1 MDNFKIIYKIL
12 KILEQAMDYEE
23 FDYSLISAEQL
34 NITPERLNY
43 LLIQMQKSG
52 YIEGLRVYSFSSDK
66 GIERVYQPIQPKI
79 TIKGLEYLS
88 ENSMMKKVHETLK
101 GVKDVL
107 PLP

>member
-43 LLIQMQKSG
+43 LLIQMQKNG
-52 YIEGLRVYSFSSDK
+52 YIEGLLIYSCAPDK
-66 GIERVYQPIQPKI
+66 GVERVYHPIHPKI

-101 GVKDVL
+101 GLKEII
-107 PLP
+107 PL